1 MARSP
6 RGQAATIAEVAEWAG
21 VSIAT
26 VSRVLNHPDS
36 VAAPT
41 AERVRSAIA
50 ELHFAPRTAA
60 RNLSSRRTNA
70 IGLILPEIGWDHF
83 FPPLLRGISAATAE
97 HELGLLIYSSPGA
110 QRPSLSATPAF
121 GNHNTDGLLVFP
133 DGMPSAEVLRLHATG
148 FPMLLLYFT
157 LRASPPIPYV
167 AFENKA
173 GSRRMVDHLIE
184 VHGYQR
190 IGFLAGP
197 EGSDDSQWRERGY
210 RESLETHRIP
220 VRPELMAVGGFDPH
234 VAQKAVEQ
242 WILDGVAPDAI
253 FAADD
258 ESAIGAIQAL
268 ARAGR
273 RVPEDVA
280 VVGFDDVPAAQYI
293 TPPLTTVRA
302 PIEES
307 GYQAAQM
314 LIGLTRHT
322 RTPRE
327 VLFPTDM
334 VIRRS
339 CGCP

>member
-6 RGQAATIAEVAEWAG
+6 RGQPATIADVAKQAG

-26 VSRVLNHPDS
+26 ISRVLNHPDS
-36 VAAPT
+36 VAPPT

-50 ELHFAPRTAA
+50 ELHYAPRAAA
-60 RNLSSRRTNA
+60 RNLPSRRTNA

-83 FPPLLRGISAATAE
+83 FPPLLRGISAATVE
-97 HELGLLIYSSPGA
+97 HNLGLLIYSSRGA
-110 QRPSLSATPAF
+110 GPTERPAAQAF
-121 GNHNTDGLLVFP
+121 GNHNTDGMLVFP
-133 DGMPSAEVLRLHATG
+133 DGMPGAEILRLHSSG
-148 FPMLLLYFT
+148 FPIVLLHFT
-157 LRASPPIPYV
+157 LPASPPIPYV

-173 GSRRMVDHLIE
+173 GSRRMVDHLIDA
-184 VHGYQR
+184 HGYRR

-197 EGSDDSQWRERGY
+197 EGSNNSHWRERGY
-210 RESLETHRIP
+210 LNSLAAHAIP
-220 VRPELMAVGGFDPH
+220 VRPELLAVGGFDPR

-242 WILDGVAPDAI
+242 WILDSVGLDAI

-258 ESAIGAIQAL
+258 ELAIGAIQAL
-268 ARAGR
+268 TRAGR

-307 GYQAAQM
+307 GYEAAQA
-314 LIGLTRHT
+314 LIRLTHHGLI
-322 RTPRE
+322 PRE
-327 VLFPTDM
+327 VLFPTDL

>member
-6 RGQAATIAEVAEWAG
+6 RGQAATIAEVAECAG

-97 HELGLLIYSSPGA
+97 HELGLLIYSSPRA
-110 QRPSLSATPAF
+110 QRPPSSAAPAF

-148 FPMLLLYFT
+148 FPMVLLYFT

-210 RESLETHRIP
+210 RESLEAHHIP

-234 VAQKAVEQ
+234 VAQRAVEQ

-293 TPPLTTVRA
+293 TPPLTTIRA

-314 LIGLTRHT
+314 LIGLTRGT